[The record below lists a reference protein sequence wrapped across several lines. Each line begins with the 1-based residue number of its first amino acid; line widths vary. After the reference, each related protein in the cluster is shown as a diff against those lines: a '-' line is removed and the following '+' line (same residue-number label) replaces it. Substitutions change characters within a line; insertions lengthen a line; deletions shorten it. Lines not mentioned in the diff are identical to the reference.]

1 VKKLTTK
8 KIINEITRIR
18 ANNNLLWMSLLQL
31 AVTAR
36 PNKARQIIRLITTND
51 RTISKWTSQ
60 L

>member
-51 RTISKWTSQ
+51 RTISEWTSQ